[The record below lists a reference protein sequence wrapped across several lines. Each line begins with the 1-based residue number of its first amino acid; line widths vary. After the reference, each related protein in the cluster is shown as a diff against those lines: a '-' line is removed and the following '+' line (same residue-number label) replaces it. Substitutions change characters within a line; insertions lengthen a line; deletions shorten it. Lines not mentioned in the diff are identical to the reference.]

1 MGLMG
6 PMRPNALRLMK
17 HKSHESHRSHSC
29 LVPALPGAPSDDQS
43 PLLKRFHRCRKPNLV
58 ERKSW
63 EHGSKTNKYKSTT
76 GYRHRTSQEKRS
88 SRKSVGLPDPR
99 YRRGAEA
106 LRVRGRVVSVVL
118 RSDDDDLCI
127 ESTRA
132 ALPLAGF
139 LPSDCRDL
147 ASSDDQC
154 AVDAGG
160 GRIKPCFP
168 PERFLTVKRLHGS
181 RPSFASSIVRRSKS
195 VSSRSVI
202 SPEANG
208 VAMIAASVALRRTY
222 EQRFDD
228 GLPLITDLLI
238 TSFRSQELG
247 YPHEPRYSPNTSG
260 RKRRRSINT

>member
-1 MGLMG
+1 MFDSPLQNGG
-6 PMRPNALRLMK
+6 RKDGKEFRDVRPL
-17 HKSHESHRSHSC
+17 
-29 LVPALPGAPSDDQS
+29 PAAPSDDQS

-58 ERKSW
+58 GRKSW
-63 EHGSKTNKYKSTT
+63 EHGSKTNKHKSTT
-76 GYRHRTSQEKRS
+76 GYWHRTSQEKRS

-168 PERFLTVKRLHGS
+168 PERFSNCQK
-181 RPSFASSIVRRSKS
+181 ASWLKAFVGVVDRSTK
-195 VSSRSVI
+195 
-202 SPEANG
+202 
-208 VAMIAASVALRRTY
+208 
-222 EQRFDD
+222 
-228 GLPLITDLLI
+228 
-238 TSFRSQELG
+238 
-247 YPHEPRYSPNTSG
+247 
-260 RKRRRSINT
+260 